1 MNNSQQRGT
10 TGRSQ
15 VRRAELIAIGRK
27 LFADTSYDALSMDD
41 IAKHAG
47 VAKGLIYYYFKSKR
61 GYYLAIVEDSVAEL
75 VARAAGE
82 SELPN
87 AQRVRTTVDGY
98 LYYAEHHQAAYRTIV
113 TGGVGS
119 DSEVLAIRDAVRE
132 ELIATIAE
140 GAYGRREIP
149 PIARLALVGWLAGVE
164 GSTLDWIG
172 PGEVPAQVPAQVP
185 AKASAQDCAESSA
198 ESFGDSPA
206 ETSAETSGPGPERAA
221 EHVLAQARE
230 GRGPGAPG
238 QSGHPGRAEFGALL
252 VRTLRATLTVI
263 EEFAPECPAPPVP
276 EDDLGPVTGSP

>member
-15 VRRAELIAIGRK
+15 VRRAELIAIGRA

-41 IAKHAG
+41 IAKQAG

-75 VARAAGE
+75 VARAAADGE
-82 SELPN
+82 VVPAAE
-87 AQRVRTTVDGY
+87 RVRTTIDGY

-132 ELIATIAE
+132 ELVATIAE
-140 GAYGRREIP
+140 GAYGRRSVP
-149 PIARLALVGWLAGVE
+149 PLARLALVGWLSGVE
-164 GSTLDWIG
+164 GSTLEWIG
-172 PGEVPAQVPAQVP
+172 
-185 AKASAQDCAESSA
+185 
-198 ESFGDSPA
+198 SPEA
-206 ETSAETSGPGPERAA
+206 P
-221 EHVLAQARE
+221 
-230 GRGPGAPG
+230 GPGAAEAGGAMRAGGPAG
-238 QSGHPGRAEFGALL
+238 TVTVSAAPGRPGRDEVGALL

-263 EEFAPECPAPPVP
+263 GEFVPECPAPPVP
-276 EDDLGPVTGSP
+276 EGDLLPVTGSP